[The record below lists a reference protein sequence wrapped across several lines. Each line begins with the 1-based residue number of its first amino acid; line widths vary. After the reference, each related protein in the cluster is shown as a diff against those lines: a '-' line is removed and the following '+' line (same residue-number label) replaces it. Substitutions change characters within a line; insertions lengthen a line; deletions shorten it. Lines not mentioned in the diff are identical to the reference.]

1 MSSYNTLY
9 IDIKQSPSLLAS
21 VENVKLS
28 SDIYYLNAD
37 RQQFLLNT
45 ADGTVSYSWLYS
57 ADGGQTFKTLN
68 QNSPSLSLDVNTL
81 NIQYIYKLKVSIDR
95 NPSSLLSNSSDIK
108 NIISNTSNNIILTNQ
123 TDDDSEVLYSEAITI
138 NHNLDLEDIIVD
150 MALNDIIEQ
159 LGNEINFNNQVDNL
173 ELNVEYEESIEDTET
188 IESVTIGADS
198 PTGGAG
204 FLTTTCYER
213 RVNYFCGVK
222 IDYCVKS
229 EEFIFPG
236 SNFVCDGAE
245 ICVGKCVVEDQALLK
260 INTPVGE
267 WYNTK
272 IGNGQF
278 RWCVGGV
285 QTVPPIDSV
294 SRSTDYANCADPI
307 DHPER
312 GKALKCYDPESKTDW
327 YTWFFDLHWKDCAPV
342 RPSKRGAK
350 GADGGGCPGRT
361 YNIIKKW
368 CNPSSCPG
376 EHEYQYKYN
385 PFLNP
390 SATEKQF
397 RCKPNKYVYQGGC
410 SCEDKNGN
418 TSVEYGGGCAG
429 PACTSVAGPT
439 NIQYVGAITV
449 NVFADPDGTLRAEF
463 SGRPKLES
471 NKKYTLHLRDGSAGN
486 HNLDNI
492 FKFTTPYLDP
502 DSDLCDI
509 HDLNIGSDLW
519 GPCINQALCYQEE
532 DIDPS
537 FKCFSGDAI
546 YKVKTAGNKSYSCA
560 EHCENDD
567 IPRIDA
573 PIYSIYIPTTRPS
586 SSEGLMTL
594 SKAQKYVKD
603 AAGPN
608 DPYWIRQDGI
618 RPAGGRSKCE
628 YYCQAT
634 RKKKSYSIATTAG
647 TTIGKP
653 SLNQPCKACDCET
666 NADCGGCGVCSNG
679 RCIDYP
685 STHKLAGRHPCA
697 SIPGSVC
704 CTSVTRDIG
713 EKTGYKKTVTC
724 ADPYFCQECIAVE
737 SDNSGDP
744 SGTTA
749 GLPYNSNDPTVACCA
764 GVKYDPRCKQCE
776 EGTITD
782 TCIPPK
788 VCTKSGTDTW
798 DDGSDPF
805 SPNLI
810 EYDTFSCIIPPC
822 PHCSF
827 EADDYEQTGNC
838 IPYNG
843 SVNAILSC
851 QECEV
856 ISNPFYPALSDEP
869 YMPFFTSTL
878 DEGEECCQTGETTA
892 APSKKCCSDGPGDY
906 SYSCGEDQ
914 KCCNGTCLNEG
925 ECCGESGAEPAPV
938 CQNCEGEPACPAG
951 TTCCTGTDQNPPYGV
966 IFLGCA
972 DPTQC
977 QECGSGWGN
986 NRQGV
991 RPTYDTSDPCLVCNE
1006 GSVDTITSD
1015 DPEDPCYSAPQ
1026 SIFYEP

>member
-9 IDIKQSPSLLAS
+9 IDIEQSPSLLS
-21 VENVKLS
+21 SIESIKLS

-81 NIQYIYKLKVSIDR
+81 NIQYIYKLKVSVDR
-95 NPSSLLSNSSDIK
+95 NSSSLLSNSSDTK
-108 NIISNTSNNIILTNQ
+108 NIVSNTSDNIILTNQ
-123 TDDDSEVLYSEAITI
+123 ADDDSEVWYSEAITI

-159 LGNEINFNNQVDNL
+159 LGDKINFNNQVDNL
-173 ELNVEYEESIEDTET
+173 ELNIEYEESIEDTET

-204 FLTTTCYER
+204 ILTTTCYER

-222 IDYCVKS
+222 IDYCVKK

-236 SNFVCDGAE
+236 SDFVCNGIEVCA
-245 ICVGKCVVEDQALLK
+245 GKCIVEGEALFKLDVE
-260 INTPVGE
+260 VGD
-267 WYNTK
+267 WFNTK

-278 RWCVGGV
+278 RWCEGGV
-285 QTVPPIDSV
+285 QTIAPSDSV
-294 SRSTDYANCADPI
+294 SRLSDYGSCGDPI
-307 DHPER
+307 ADPER
-312 GKALKCYDPESKTDW
+312 GKAQLCTDAGSATS
-327 YTWFFDLHWKDCAPV
+327 YRDCPDV
-342 RPSKRGAK
+342 KNFK
-350 GADGGGCPGRT
+350 GGCPGAQ
-361 YNIIKKW
+361 YNLTRRKW
-368 CNPSSCPG
+368 CNPEICPG
-376 EHEYQYKYN
+376 TSSTRYKTL
-385 PFLNP
+385 F
-390 SATEKQF
+390 SVTSSTRQHK
-397 RCKPNKYVYQGGC
+397 CHGNKYVYQGGC
-410 SCEDKNGN
+410 SCTDKSGN
-418 TSVEYGGGCAG
+418 TSVEYGGGCDG
-429 PACTSVAGPT
+429 PSCTSVAAPNLSYNG
-439 NIQYVGAITV
+439 IISV
-449 NVFADPDGTLRAEF
+449 NVVAESDGKLHARF
-463 SGRPKLES
+463 KGRPKLES
-471 NKKYTLHLRDGSAGN
+471 NTTYTLTLQDNSEGN
-486 HNLDNI
+486 HTAPRTLS
-492 FKFTTPYLDP
+492 FTTGYMDP

-509 HDLNIGSDLW
+509 HDLNIGTDLW
-519 GPCINQALCYQEE
+519 GPCINQASCYQEE

-537 FKCFSGDAI
+537 FKCFSGDAK
-546 YKVKTAGNKSYSCA
+546 YKVKVAGNKDYSCA

-573 PIYSIYIPTTRPS
+573 PIYSIYIPTSRPT

-594 SKAQKYVKD
+594 SEAEKYVED
-603 AAGPN
+603 AAGAD

-618 RPAGGRSKCE
+618 RPVGGRSKCE

-634 RKKKSYSIATTAG
+634 RKKKNYRIATTAE
-647 TTIGKP
+647 TIIGSP
-653 SLNQPCKACDCET
+653 SLKQPCKACDCET
-666 NADCGGCGVCSNG
+666 DADCGGCGVCCDG

-685 STHKLAGRHPCA
+685 STHELAGCHPCT

-704 CTSVTRDIG
+704 CTSLTRDIG

-749 GLPYNSNDPTVACCA
+749 GLPYNPNDPTVACCA

-782 TCIPPK
+782 ICIPPK
-788 VCTKSGTDTW
+788 VCTKSGTNTW
-798 DDGSDPF
+798 DDGSDPLF
-805 SPNLI
+805 PNLI

-827 EADDYEQTGNC
+827 EADDYEETGNC

-843 SVNAILSC
+843 SVNAILAC
-851 QECEV
+851 MECEV
-856 ISNPFYPALSDEP
+856 IDNPSYPSLSDEP
-869 YMPFFTSTL
+869 QMPFFTSTL

-906 SYSCGEDQ
+906 SYSCGETQ
-914 KCCNGTCLNEG
+914 ECCNGSCLDEG
-925 ECCGESGAEPAPV
+925 ECCGESGPEPAPA
-938 CQNCEGEPACPAG
+938 CQDCAGADQCPAG

-972 DPTQC
+972 DPIQC

-986 NRQGV
+986 DRQGV

-1006 GSVDTITSD
+1006 GSVDTLTSD